1 MRIIAGMARGR
12 TFDAPQGLDTRPTL
26 DRVRESLFN
35 ILQLRV
41 RGARVLDLFA
51 GSGALSLESLSRGAE
66 SAVMVDHSRAAIAC
80 IRKNVETLRF
90 SDRARII
97 HTDWRAAVETLRKE
111 GAVFDLMMLDPPYAM
126 VELSEVTEAIR
137 PLLSDHAMLVIEHDY
152 RTMPHVAD
160 GYDAVDTRKY
170 GIVGITFF
178 EPVAEENL

>member
-12 TFDAPQGLDTRPTL
+12 TFEAPPGMDTRPTL
-26 DRVRESLFN
+26 DRVRENVFN
-35 ILQLRV
+35 ILQHHV
-41 RGARVLDLFA
+41 RGAKVLDLFS
-51 GSGALSLESLSRGAE
+51 GSGGMAFEAISRGAE

-90 SDRARII
+90 SDRARIMQ
-97 HTDWRAAVETLRKE
+97 TDWRAAVETLRKE
-111 GAVFDLMMLDPPYAM
+111 GAVFDLVMLDPPYAM